1 MLCRNAGET
10 IENQDSSVFDFDI
23 ILGLMQ
29 SSPSIQEL
37 AGITSSQAEI
47 LLIRRTWWSIWWISD
62 GDDDDDGGGDDDDDD
77 SADADDDDD
86 HPKEASSGPKLPLS
100 GRDGSQ
106 KWPLMKWP

>member
-23 ILGLMQ
+23 ILGLIQ

-47 LLIRRTWWSIWWISD
+47 LFIRRTIILALFYTMVVVMINMMD
-62 GDDDDDGGGDDDDDD
+62 
-77 SADADDDDD
+77 
-86 HPKEASSGPKLPLS
+86 
-100 GRDGSQ
+100 
-106 KWPLMKWP
+106 